1 VGVLIAVVVVNC
13 TQRPLRSSQL
23 NFCRPLSRFELRVL
37 ESFISLSLCRLA
49 CRRERTG
56 LHVLIPKTQ
65 IDIDEGAY
73 CFRPLS
79 SRSGSRSSQARP
91 VPTEDDSDINEDP
104 DRSTRTFGNSPLRE
118 WHLLYAKQVD
128 MSDMGV
134 WRFQSKRR
142 SRVVLFDWVIK

>member
-1 VGVLIAVVVVNC
+1 MLLSWSTAHSDLCVPPDPTFAAPSQDLNYAWRVVY
-13 TQRPLRSSQL
+13 Q
-23 NFCRPLSRFELRVL
+23 L
-37 ESFISLSLCRLA
+37 ESMSTCVQEGA
-49 CRRERTG
+49 G

-91 VPTEDDSDINEDP
+91 VTEDDSDINEDP

-118 WHLLYAKQVD
+118 CHLFYAKQVY

-134 WRFQSKRR
+134 
-142 SRVVLFDWVIK
+142 